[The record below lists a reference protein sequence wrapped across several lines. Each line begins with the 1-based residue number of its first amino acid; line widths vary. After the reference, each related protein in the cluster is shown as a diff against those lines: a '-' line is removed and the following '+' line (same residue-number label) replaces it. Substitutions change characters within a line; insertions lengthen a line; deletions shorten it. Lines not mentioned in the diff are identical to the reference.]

1 MKKISSLIVC
11 LVLLAGGTAFAL
23 DLPDALKIPGLTVT
37 GDVRTGLRVAGG
49 TIDDVGKNGQFAN
62 GKETGAQ
69 DPIVYAYSDDIGD
82 GSPFR
87 AQLQLVW
94 ERDNLGVKTR
104 FRYRP
109 DSGPVNST
117 ITPTEDETG
126 TPDGNFSG
134 TPAKPDGRLSG
145 TLNNL
150 NNTINKAFVYA
161 YLWDKK
167 IKVSAGKA
175 LDGAW
180 GLFYSNFS
188 SGSTG
193 DFDGKDGIKVEVK
206 PIDGLNVGAFYGT
219 GDLFAN
225 AYKNAPAWSDNNAE
239 DRRLVVGAKYE
250 TGLFKVVAATTHNFV
265 EVNKGLNS
273 YTATGGFYAVDPV
286 ETIDKPIPST
296 SNLLIGL
303 QVTPIDPLKIDLS
316 MAAVGLGTLKV
327 KDAYADGEDMA
338 GTYKKG
344 DFNPYWGFYPKL
356 AVNYAVSDQLGVT
369 LEIGDLTFADDY
381 YYKEAGNDD
390 REDDGVGNLFAITV
404 SPSASYAIS
413 DTLSAG
419 LQLSF
424 KVNANGTDQ
433 FGFGIKPS
441 FEFSLG
447 SGAKFVVYDEL
458 VLYSKS
464 KDEDHLGTDISDWY
478 EKHPELFTHGPL
490 SGASGTTN
498 ALQFDFVWS
507 F

>member
-11 LVLLAGGTAFAL
+11 LALLTAGTAFTL

-49 TIDDVGKNGQFAN
+49 TIDDGGKD
-62 GKETGAQ
+62 GKFLRIPDPDDKSKVTEKKTGAQ
-69 DPIVYAYSDDIGD
+69 DPEVFAYSDDIGN
-82 GSPFR
+82 GTPFR

-104 FRYRP
+104 FRY
-109 DSGPVNST
+109 V
-117 ITPTEDETG
+117 
-126 TPDGNFSG
+126 PDG
-134 TPAKPDGRLSG
+134 APD
-145 TLNNL
+145 LNGKLRDLNL
-150 NNTINKAFVYA
+150 TVNKAFAYA

-167 IKVSAGKA
+167 IKVSVGKA

-188 SGSTG
+188 SGATG

-219 GDLFAN
+219 GDLFAK
-225 AYKNAPAWSDNNAE
+225 AYKNAPEWSDENTS

-273 YTATGGFYAVDPV
+273 YLWVIDDSDPSNPVPVWPSSYASKVL
-286 ETIDKPIPST
+286 ESIDSPFPST

-316 MAAVGLGTLKV
+316 MAAIGLGTLKV
-327 KDAYADGEDMA
+327 RDAYNDGDDMT
-338 GTYKKG
+338 GVYKKG

-356 AVNYAVSDQLGVT
+356 AVNYAVNDQLGVT
-369 LEIGDLTFADDY
+369 LELGDITFADEY
-381 YYKEAGNDD
+381 YYKEADATD
-390 REDDGVGNLFAITV
+390 PEDKGLGNLFAITV

-413 DTLSAG
+413 ETLDAG
-419 LQLSF
+419 LQLNF
-424 KVNANGTDQ
+424 KINADGSDQ

-441 FEFSLG
+441 FSFSLG

-458 VLYSKS
+458 TLYSKS
-464 KDEDHLGTDISDWY
+464 KDEAHTGTDISDWY
-478 EKHPELFTHGPL
+478 AKHPWLFTNGPL
-490 SGASGTTN
+490 YGASGTTN
-498 ALQFDFVWS
+498 TLQFDFLWS